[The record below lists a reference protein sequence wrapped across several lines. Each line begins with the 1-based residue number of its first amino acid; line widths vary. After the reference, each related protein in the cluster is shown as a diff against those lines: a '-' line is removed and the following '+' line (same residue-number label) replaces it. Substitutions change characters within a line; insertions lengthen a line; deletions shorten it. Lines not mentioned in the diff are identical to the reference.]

1 MDYKDAQI
9 QALRI
14 QRQETLLKLF
24 IYMAEEWE
32 INHDE
37 LDFFLTHLYK
47 NDMEAEENI
56 KNFIVFIRKS
66 TQN

>member
-1 MDYKDAQI
+1 MDYRDAQI

-24 IYMAEEWE
+24 IYMAEDWE
-32 INHDE
+32 VTHDE
-37 LDFFLTHLYK
+37 LDIFLTHLSPPEL
-47 NDMEAEENI
+47 EAEETI
-56 KNFIVFIRKS
+56 RNFIVFIRKS

>member
-1 MDYKDAQI
+1 MDYRDAQI

-24 IYMAEEWE
+24 IYMAEDWE
-32 INHDE
+32 INHAE
-37 LDFFLTHLYK
+37 LDFFLTHLYQ

-56 KNFIVFIRKS
+56 KNLMVFIRKS
-66 TQN
+66 TQI